1 MLSKLTLNAG
11 IEKLT
16 LKGQSMKPAIRF
28 LAKIALLPLGVT
40 ISSIAYAQTD
50 MMNAILERLTAGIQ
64 KLEASCGEDIKK
76 YCATVTPGEGRILH
90 CMQAHDD
97 KISPGCAYDLSE
109 VALQA
114 ETTADRLRDAVT
126 TCQGDIDK
134 FCAKTQP
141 GQGRIAA
148 CLAANRTS
156 VSKNC
161 VAAVQK
167 LQER

>member
-1 MLSKLTLNAG
+1 
-11 IEKLT
+11 
-16 LKGQSMKPAIRF
+16 MKPTLRF
-28 LAKIALLPLGVT
+28 LAKIALLSLGVT

-50 MMNAILERLTAGIQ
+50 LMNAILERLTAGIQ

-76 YCATVTPGEGRILH
+76 YCSTVTPGEGRILH
-90 CMQAHDD
+90 CMQAHED
-97 KISPGCAYDLSE
+97 KISPGCEFELNE
-109 VALQA
+109 VALHAQ
-114 ETTADRLRDAVT
+114 TTVDNLREAVNA
-126 TCQGDIDK
+126 CQGDIDK

-167 LQER
+167 LQEK